1 MNVTRPPTTE
11 SATALSGAQGAQS
24 DEDPGVLRGGALLTL
39 HTRQAQRLVKGRG
52 YSADKPAIIGLIG
65 FANLVRSVWHGARA
79 DDPYADWWMLKIH
92 DALDQADRELA
103 ETSRAIADRLE
114 GMGAL
119 EIALPVSTK
128 PSRVNLNFSNPYAFH
143 AARVIGAFDA
153 LACQILSARHVGLL
167 TRDEAEGMLH
177 HAGRIVRRV
186 LQSPVGYRFLGV
198 TRRDVNHGTAKALQA
213 IDAMGEV
220 PGDVLAGVRRAPHA
234 PAVVSEPSPNPITDP
249 TSLRALPNIG

>member
-1 MNVTRPPTTE
+1 MTHSPTTDSTSPPT
-11 SATALSGAQGAQS
+11 GAPAAQH
-24 DEDPGVLRGGALLTL
+24 EERAGVLRGGAVLTL
-39 HTRQAQRLVKGRG
+39 QTRQAQRLVKGRG

-92 DALDQADRELA
+92 DALDQAERELS
-103 ETSRAIADRLE
+103 EMGRAIAGRLE
-114 GMGAL
+114 GTGAL
-119 EIALPVSTK
+119 EVALPVSTK

-143 AARVIGAFDA
+143 AARVIGTFDA
-153 LACQILSARHVGLL
+153 LACQILSARHVGLV
-167 TRDEAEGMLH
+167 TRDETEGMLH

-186 LQSPVGYRFLGV
+186 LQSPIGYRFLGV
-198 TRRDVNHGTAKALQA
+198 TRREVNHGTAKALQA

-234 PAVVSEPSPNPITDP
+234 PAVVSEPSPDPTTDP